1 MGNIKIVKK
10 RFDPV
15 LLVEILG
22 LQEMPHMKGV

>member
-10 RFDPV
+10 HLDPV

-22 LQEMPHMKGV
+22 LQEMLHMKGV